1 MRKLRESKSDKI
13 NERERERTR
22 DGKRG
27 RQRERERERE
37 RERKG
42 DGRTPLQQLGK
53 SMVSSTVGRH
63 SSRLDG

>member
-13 NERERERTR
+13 NEREREREPEM
-22 DGKRG
+22 G
-27 RQRERERERE
+27 REDDRERE

-53 SMVSSTVGRH
+53 SMASSTVGRH

>member
-27 RQRERERERE
+27 RQRERERER
-37 RERKG
+37 KG
-42 DGRTPLQQLGK
+42 DGRTPLQQVGR
-53 SMVSSTVGRH
+53 SMVSSTAGRH
-63 SSRLDG
+63 SSRLDC

>member
-13 NERERERTR
+13 NERERENQRWEERTT
-22 DGKRG
+22 
-27 RQRERERERE
+27 ERERE